1 MEDRGEDG
9 MFGRANI
16 GELNLQFG
24 TILAARHLFF
34 GLLIFTTWVDNR
46 TARSCFAC
54 GLELNPLT
62 AAILRQDRSTRH
74 HKELENEQ
82 ERGQIASNRGHS
94 VAIYGNSC
102 DGSIVLLDKAMA
114 FPYVRLNQVLAFAT
128 EGLCPT

>member
-1 MEDRGEDG
+1 VKDRREDG
-9 MFGRANI
+9 TFGRANI

-24 TILAARHLFF
+24 TIFAARHLLF

-82 ERGQIASNRGHS
+82 KRGQIASH
-94 VAIYGNSC
+94 
-102 DGSIVLLDKAMA
+102 
-114 FPYVRLNQVLAFAT
+114 
-128 EGLCPT
+128 